1 MRVLFIGL
9 GSIARKHIAA
19 IKEIDDSVI
28 IYALRS
34 NQDAK
39 IITDV
44 INIYSFEDLS
54 NLKLDFAILSNP
66 TACHFQSLNQLKD
79 LDIPLFI
86 EKPLFGIIGKAQDEL
101 VSTIIGNKTPTYVAC
116 NLRFLESIVKM
127 KEIIESERVNEVNV
141 YCGSYLPDW
150 RPGVDF
156 KTVYSANK
164 ELGGGVHID
173 LIHELDYVYWLFG
186 NPKQTKSFFRNNSS
200 LNISAYDYANYLWE
214 YDKFAVSIVLNY
226 YRKDAKRSLEVLCES
241 GTYTV
246 DLLCNTISFNNKI
259 IFESTQAIGDTYI
272 NQMNFF
278 LQQVLHNG
286 DDFNSIDQAYKI
298 LKLCLID

>member
-1 MRVLFIGL
+1 MRVLFVGL

-19 IKEIDDSVI
+19 IKEIDESVI

-39 IITDV
+39 SITDV
-44 INIYSFEDLS
+44 VNIYSFDDIPKL
-54 NLKLDFAILSNP
+54 NLDFVILSNP
-66 TACHFQSLNQLKD
+66 TACHFQSLNQLKN
-79 LDIPLFI
+79 LNIPLFI
-86 EKPLFGIIGKAQDEL
+86 EKPLFDRTGKAQDKL
-101 VSTIIGNKTPTYVAC
+101 VNTIISNKTPTYVAC
-116 NLRFLESIVKM
+116 NLRFLDSIVKM
-127 KEIIESERVNEVNV
+127 KEIIQSERVNEVNV

-150 RPGVDF
+150 RPGVNY
-156 KTVYSANK
+156 KTVYSSNK

-200 LNISAYDYANYLWE
+200 LDITAYDYANYLWE

-246 DLLCNTISFNNKI
+246 DLLYNTISFNSKT
-259 IFESTQAIGDTYI
+259 IFESSQRIGDTYF

-278 LQQVLHNG
+278 IHQVLHDGN
-286 DDFNSIDQAYKI
+286 DFNSIDQANNI
-298 LKLCLID
+298 LKLCLTD

>member
-9 GSIARKHIAA
+9 GSIARKHIGA
-19 IKEIDDSVI
+19 IKEIDESVI

-39 IITDV
+39 IITDI

-54 NLKLDFAILSNP
+54 DLKLDFAILSNP
-66 TACHFQSLNQLKD
+66 TACHFNSLNQLKD
-79 LDIPLFI
+79 LEIPLFI
-86 EKPLFGIIGKAQDEL
+86 EKPLFEITGIAQDKL
-101 VSTIIGNKTPTYVAC
+101 VKTIVGNKTPTYVAC
-116 NLRFLESIVKM
+116 NLRFLDSIVKM
-127 KEIIESERVNEVNV
+127 KEIIKSEWVNEVNV

-150 RPGVDF
+150 RPGVDY

-164 ELGGGVHID
+164 KLGGGVHID

-186 NPKQTKSFFRNNSS
+186 NPKQTNSFFRNNSS
-200 LNISAYDYANYLWE
+200 LDISAYDYANYLWE
-214 YDKFAVSIVLNY
+214 YNKFAVNIVLNY

-259 IFESTQAIGDTYI
+259 IFESKQRIGDTYL
-272 NQMNFF
+272 NQMSFF
-278 LQQVLHNG
+278 IHQVLHNG
-286 DDFNSIDQAYKI
+286 NDFNSIDQAYNI
-298 LKLCLID
+298 LKLCLTD

>member
-1 MRVLFIGL
+1 MRVLFVGL

-19 IKEIDDSVI
+19 IKEIDESVI

-34 NQDAK
+34 NQNATV
-39 IITDV
+39 ITDV
-44 INIYSFEDLS
+44 FNIYSFDDISKL
-54 NLKLDFAILSNP
+54 NLDFAILSNP

-79 LDIPLFI
+79 LEIPLFI
-86 EKPLFGIIGKAQDEL
+86 EKPLFDMTGKVQDEL
-101 VSTIIGNKTPTYVAC
+101 VNTIIDNKTPTYVAC
-116 NLRFLESIVKM
+116 NLRFLDSIVKM
-127 KEIIESERVNEVNV
+127 KEIIQSERVNEVNV

-150 RPGVDF
+150 RPGVNYM
-156 KTVYSANK
+156 TVYSSNK
-164 ELGGGVHID
+164 ELGGGVNLD

-200 LNISAYDYANYLWE
+200 LHISAYDYANYLWE

-226 YRKDAKRSLEVLCES
+226 YRKDAKRSLEVLCKS
-241 GTYTV
+241 GTYIV

-259 IFESTQAIGDTYI
+259 IFESSQRIGDTYF

-278 LQQVLHNG
+278 IHQVLHNG
-286 DDFNSIDQAYKI
+286 DDFNSIDQANNI
-298 LKLCLID
+298 LKLCLTD

>member
-1 MRVLFIGL
+1 MKVLFVGL

-19 IKEIDDSVI
+19 IKEIDESVI

-34 NQDAK
+34 NKDAK
-39 IITDV
+39 IITDI
-44 INIYSFEDLS
+44 INIYSFEDLT
-54 NLKLDFAILSNP
+54 NLNIDFTILSNP
-66 TACHFQSLNQLKD
+66 TACHFRFLNQLKD
-79 LDIPLFI
+79 FEIPLFI
-86 EKPLFGIIGKAQDEL
+86 EKPLFDITGKAQDEL
-101 VSTIIGNKTPTYVAC
+101 VNTIIGKKTPTYVAC
-116 NLRFLESIVKM
+116 NLRFLDSIVKM

-141 YCGSYLPDW
+141 YCGSFLPDW

-186 NPKQTKSFFRNNSS
+186 NPEQKKSFFRNNSS
-200 LNISAYDYANYLWE
+200 LDITAYDYANYLWE
-214 YDKFAVSIVLNY
+214 YDKFVANIVLNY

>member
-1 MRVLFIGL
+1 MRVLFVGL

-19 IKEIDDSVI
+19 IKEIDESVI

-39 IITDV
+39 IITDI
-44 INIYSFEDLS
+44 INIYSFEDLYS
-54 NLKLDFAILSNP
+54 LNLDFAILSNP
-66 TACHFQSLNQLKD
+66 TACHFQYLNQLKD
-79 LDIPLFI
+79 LEIPLFI
-86 EKPLFGIIGKAQDEL
+86 EKPLFDITGKAQDKL
-101 VSTIIGNKTPTYVAC
+101 VNTIIGNKIPTYVAC
-116 NLRFLESIVKM
+116 NLRFLDSIVKM
-127 KEIIESERVNEVNV
+127 KKIIVSERVNEVNV

-150 RPGVDF
+150 RPGVNY
-156 KTVYSANK
+156 KTVYSSNK

-173 LIHELDYVYWLFG
+173 LIHELDYVFWLFG
-186 NPKQTKSFFRNNSS
+186 NPKQAKSFFRNNSS

-241 GTYTV
+241 GTYTI
-246 DLLCNTISFNNKI
+246 DLLCNTILFNNMI
-259 IFESTQAIGDTYI
+259 IFESTQQIGDTYL

-278 LQQVLHNG
+278 IHHVLQNG
-286 DDFNSIDQAYKI
+286 DDFNSIDQANNI
-298 LKLCLID
+298 LKLCLTD

>member
-1 MRVLFIGL
+1 MKVLFVGL

-19 IKEIDDSVI
+19 IKEIDESVI
-28 IYALRS
+28 MYALRS

-39 IITDV
+39 IRTDI

-54 NLKLDFAILSNP
+54 NLSFDFAIISNP

-79 LDIPLFI
+79 LEMPLFI
-86 EKPLFGIIGKAQDEL
+86 EKPLFDITGQAQDEL
-101 VSTIIGNKTPTYVAC
+101 VNTIVGNKTPTYVAC
-116 NLRFLESIVKM
+116 NLRFLDSIVKM
-127 KEIIESERVNEVNV
+127 KKIIESERVNEVNV
-141 YCGSYLPDW
+141 YCGSFLPDW

-186 NPKQTKSFFRNNSS
+186 NPKKTKSFFRNNSS
-200 LNISAYDYANYLWE
+200 LDITAYDYANYLWE
-214 YDKFAVSIVLNY
+214 YDKFVANIVLNY

-259 IFESTQAIGDTYI
+259 IFESTQRIGDTYL
-272 NQMNFF
+272 NQMKFF
-278 LQQVLHNG
+278 INQVLHKGN
-286 DDFNSIDQAYKI
+286 DFNSIDQANNI
-298 LKLCLID
+298 LKLCLTD